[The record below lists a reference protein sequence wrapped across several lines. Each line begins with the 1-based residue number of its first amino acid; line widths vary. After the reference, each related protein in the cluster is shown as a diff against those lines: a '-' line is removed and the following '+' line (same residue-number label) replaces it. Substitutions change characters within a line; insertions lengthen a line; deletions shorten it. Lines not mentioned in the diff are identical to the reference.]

1 MINKTN
7 VDVLIYINKLMEGMN
22 QMGIIESS
30 CEEWGIEKM
39 DLRDSLTENFSIQAS
54 MNFEENGDPIISES
68 QFEEIFHRSLV
79 ECTIES
85 MVDEGVL
92 VKDLDG
98 DLSQNVYSVNPERKD
113 LLENGK
119 EDDGE

>member
-92 VKDLDG
+92 VKNLDE